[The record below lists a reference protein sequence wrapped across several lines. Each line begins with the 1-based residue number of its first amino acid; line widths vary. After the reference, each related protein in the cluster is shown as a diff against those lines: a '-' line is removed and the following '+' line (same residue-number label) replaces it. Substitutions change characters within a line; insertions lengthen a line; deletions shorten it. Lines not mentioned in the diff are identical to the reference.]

1 MKPNI
6 FSERVFTSSS
16 QILRSRYAI
25 CRASAFWHP
34 EHLLPSFTRPPQYN
48 KQVFNT
54 SVLLF
59 LPFLILISNP
69 FPLRKYSTAMKSPKG
84 GSKKW
89 NVLAASSISNPVNKT
104 YGILCFLLWNFKSL
118 PIILLLFIRWTVWEL
133 MSWYFL
139 SHVLNEHSG

>member
-25 CRASAFWHP
+25 CKASAFWHP

-54 SVLLF
+54 SVR
-59 LPFLILISNP
+59 LINLSKLYLITHIPQEESAAVILVQILNS
-69 FPLRKYSTAMKSPKG
+69 FKFSWINKWLYSLGNYEIKKKKKKG
-84 GSKKW
+84 RILVWYSLWKQMYDGRMIWGS
-89 NVLAASSISNPVNKT
+89 IRCKT
-104 YGILCFLLWNFKSL
+104 KANRVS
-118 PIILLLFIRWTVWEL
+118 
-133 MSWYFL
+133 
-139 SHVLNEHSG
+139 

>member
-54 SVLLF
+54 SVR
-59 LPFLILISNP
+59 LINLSKLYLITHIPQEESAAVILVQILNS
-69 FPLRKYSTAMKSPKG
+69 FKFSWINKWLYSLGNYEIKKKKRKDFSVIFFMECMMGWWSE
-84 GSKKW
+84 
-89 NVLAASSISNPVNKT
+89 AALDARLKQI
-104 YGILCFLLWNFKSL
+104 
-118 PIILLLFIRWTVWEL
+118 E
-133 MSWYFL
+133 
-139 SHVLNEHSG
+139 

>member
-25 CRASAFWHP
+25 CKASAFWHP

-54 SVLLF
+54 SVR
-59 LPFLILISNP
+59 LINLSKLYLITHIPQEESAAVILVQILNS
-69 FPLRKYSTAMKSPKG
+69 FKFSWINKWLYSLGNYEIKKKKKRKDFSVIFFMEANVWWDDDLRQ
-84 GSKKW
+84 
-89 NVLAASSISNPVNKT
+89 
-104 YGILCFLLWNFKSL
+104 
-118 PIILLLFIRWTVWEL
+118 
-133 MSWYFL
+133 
-139 SHVLNEHSG
+139 H

>member
-25 CRASAFWHP
+25 CKASAFWHP

-54 SVLLF
+54 SVR
-59 LPFLILISNP
+59 LINLSKLYLITHIPQEESAAVILVQILNS
-69 FPLRKYSTAMKSPKG
+69 FKFSWINKWLYSLGNYEIKKKKKKKDFSVIFFMEANVWWEDDLRQ
-84 GSKKW
+84 
-89 NVLAASSISNPVNKT
+89 
-104 YGILCFLLWNFKSL
+104 
-118 PIILLLFIRWTVWEL
+118 
-133 MSWYFL
+133 
-139 SHVLNEHSG
+139 H